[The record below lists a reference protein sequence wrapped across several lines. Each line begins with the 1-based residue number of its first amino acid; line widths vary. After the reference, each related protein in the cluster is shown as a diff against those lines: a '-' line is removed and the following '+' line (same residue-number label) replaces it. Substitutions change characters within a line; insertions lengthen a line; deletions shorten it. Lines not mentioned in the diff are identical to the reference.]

1 MNLLTTLSLFSTLAI
16 GTIPAY
22 LIAKAQK
29 TNRKGQGEFS
39 NGNYIRQCSRE
50 IFKGLEN
57 GEGSCVLRRVRHQRQ
72 PLDESLTSSDGLS
85 L

>member
-1 MNLLTTLSLFSTLAI
+1 MTLMTTLSLFSTLAI

-29 TNRKGQGEFS
+29 TNRKGQGEFQMAITS
-39 NGNYIRQCSRE
+39 DSVRE

>member
-1 MNLLTTLSLFSTLAI
+1 MAI
-16 GTIPAY
+16 T
-22 LIAKAQK
+22 
-29 TNRKGQGEFS
+29 S
-39 NGNYIRQCSRE
+39 DSVRE
-50 IFKGLEN
+50 IFKGLEK

>member
-29 TNRKGQGEFS
+29 TNRKGQGEFQVAITS
-39 NGNYIRQCSRE
+39 AIVRERSSRDLRTAKE
-50 IFKGLEN
+50 AAFF
-57 GEGSCVLRRVRHQRQ
+57 EG
-72 PLDESLTSSDGLS
+72 
-85 L
+85 

>member
-1 MNLLTTLSLFSTLAI
+1 MTLMMTLALFQQLSNWHD
-16 GTIPAY
+16 TCLSNCKSAED
-22 LIAKAQK
+22 KSQR
-29 TNRKGQGEFS
+29 TRRVS
-39 NGNYIRQCSRE
+39 NGNYIRQCRE